1 MRREI
6 TKEQYVRAIAN
17 GGQLIEADMETVFSD
32 SERCGYGVYGRSV
45 TEDDGEYYVL
55 FSLGSTCD

>member
-6 TKEQYVRAIAN
+6 TKEQYDRAKAN
-17 GGQLIEADMETVFSD
+17 NSYLIDSDREEVFSD
-32 SERCGYGVYGRSV
+32 SERCGYGVYGGSV
-45 TEDDGEYYVL
+45 MEDGGKYYVL